1 MKKFTR
7 KIKNEQMK
15 IEEEEKKMNNLS
27 KDIPDA
33 NVRSKIVIGYLES
46 MTLPEKKLNDVC
58 TLVKNIFLRYMIK

>member
-33 NVRSKIVIGYLES
+33 NVRSKIVIIR
-46 MTLPEKKLNDVC
+46 P
-58 TLVKNIFLRYMIK
+58 